1 MGALVL
7 MLTNLLLLLPAASV
21 VCGNIDQGLLEAA
34 DGEIAMKNLEAAQVK
49 MEEKLSSL
57 TSFIDQELE
66 KEKDSPM
73 SKGYARRKRETKESN
88 PLLDL
93 PQNTVKE
100 MIVSMKALN
109 SAFDNLQKA
118 YEEYKHNMAQDK
130 EIIDESEIEPQVD
143 PVSPAEDPA
152 EYPSAEDL
160 EDYPSSPADTA
171 GEDEQDGQLEDE
183 EPEGEMTDDVNENT
197 EATADVEA
205 PDAPKEEENMN
216 KNKKRNGKGKRRRK
230 GKGKGKKGK
239 EGGGSK

>member
-1 MGALVL
+1 
-7 MLTNLLLLLPAASV
+7 
-21 VCGNIDQGLLEAA
+21 
-34 DGEIAMKNLEAAQVK
+34 
-49 MEEKLSSL
+49 
-57 TSFIDQELE
+57 
-66 KEKDSPM
+66 M

-143 PVSPAEDPA
+143 PLPPAEDPA
-152 EYPSAEDL
+152 EYPSAPAEDL
-160 EDYPSSPADTA
+160 EDYPSSPADNNEENSPASVDDNDQYPIPADDLPDDTA
-171 GEDEQDGQLEDE
+171 GEDEQDGQLEDDVT
-183 EPEGEMTDDVNENT
+183 EPKGEMTDDVNENT

-239 EGGGSK
+239 GRRRF

>member
-1 MGALVL
+1 
-7 MLTNLLLLLPAASV
+7 
-21 VCGNIDQGLLEAA
+21 
-34 DGEIAMKNLEAAQVK
+34 MKNLEAAQVK

-73 SKGYARRKRETKESN
+73 SKGYARRKRETQESN
-88 PLLDL
+88 PLLEL

-118 YEEYKHNMAQDK
+118 YEEYKNNMDLEK

-143 PVSPAEDPA
+143 PLPLAEEPAEYPSAPAEDPA
-152 EYPSAEDL
+152 EYPSAPTEDL
-160 EDYPSSPADTA
+160 EDYPSSPADNNEENSPASVDDQYPIPANDLPEDTV
-171 GEDEQDGQLEDE
+171 GEAEQDVQLEDDVT

-205 PDAPKEEENMN
+205 PDAPNEEENMN

-239 EGGGSK
+239 GRRRF

>member
-152 EYPSAEDL
+152 EYPSAPAEDPA
-160 EDYPSSPADTA
+160 DYPSSPADNNEENSTASVDDNDQYPIPADDLPDDTA
-171 GEDEQDGQLEDE
+171 GEDEQAGQLEDE
-183 EPEGEMTDDVNENT
+183 EPEGEMTNDVNENT

-205 PDAPKEEENMN
+205 P
-216 KNKKRNGKGKRRRK
+216 
-230 GKGKGKKGK
+230 
-239 EGGGSK
+239 